1 MNSNE
6 LSDLEKQYNI
16 VMRPPSTTPPPL
28 KSPEENLSEE
38 QLDKESKAALK
49 YFQEKEKQFKSSQNL
64 KKYFQETE
72 KRNKFTESLKEKL
85 QSVYIEQETNKEIK
99 RTVHRF
105 LKNDKLKQR
114 SPYLY
119 YGMRIF

>member
-1 MNSNE
+1 MDSND

-28 KSPEENLSEE
+28 ISPEGNLSEE
-38 QLDKESKAALK
+38 QLDKASQDALK
-49 YFQEKEKQFKSSQNL
+49 YFQEKEKQHKSSQNL
-64 KKYFQETE
+64 KKYFQERE
-72 KRNKFTESLKEKL
+72 KRDKFTKSLKKKL
-85 QSVYIEQETNKEIK
+85 QSVYIEQETDKEIK